1 MPSQPDQLQYV
12 ESSMTAADG
21 TVLFYREWLVAD
33 ARGAVELVHGLGEH
47 GGRYTELA
55 QLMNRNGLSVR
66 IHDHRGHGRSGGAR
80 GSLTQQDDLLI
91 DLKLVFD
98 DFCQQQQT
106 VPFLFGHSL
115 GGLVA
120 ARFATGSW
128 SPVRGL
134 MLSSPA
140 LALRLSGFQKVLLA
154 LSSRLAPGLAVPT
167 GLPPT
172 LVSHDAAAV
181 QAYRADPLNHNRAAA
196 RMVNFMLEAGAQ
208 VQRDAASFSLP
219 LLLQI
224 AGDDAFVDPRGSR
237 DFFARLPAVDKTF
250 HCYADAYHEIF
261 NESPERRVIV
271 ERDMQSWLDLHV

>member
-1 MPSQPDQLQYV
+1 MLSNPVQSEYV
-12 ESSMTAADG
+12 ESSMVAADG
-21 TVLFYREWLVAD
+21 TALFYREWLVAD

-66 IHDHRGHGRSGGAR
+66 IHDHRGHGRSGGVR
-80 GSLTQQDDLLI
+80 GSLARQDDLLT
-91 DLKLVFD
+91 DLRQVFD

-106 VPFLFGHSL
+106 IPFLFGHSL

-120 ARFATGSW
+120 ARFATGGW
-128 SPVRGL
+128 APVRGL

-140 LALRLSGFQKVLLA
+140 LALRLSPLQKVLLA
-154 LSSRLAPGLAVPT
+154 VSSRLAPGLPVPT
-167 GLPPT
+167 GLPDA

-181 QAYRADPLNHNRAAA
+181 QAYRVDPLNHNRAAA
-196 RMVNFMLEAGAQ
+196 RMINFMLDAMTQ
-208 VQRDAASFSLP
+208 VQHDAAAFSVP

-237 DFFARLPAVDKTF
+237 EFFASLPAGDKTF
-250 HCYADAYHEIF
+250 HCYADSYHEIF

-271 ERDMQSWLDLHV
+271 QRDMQAWLDTHI